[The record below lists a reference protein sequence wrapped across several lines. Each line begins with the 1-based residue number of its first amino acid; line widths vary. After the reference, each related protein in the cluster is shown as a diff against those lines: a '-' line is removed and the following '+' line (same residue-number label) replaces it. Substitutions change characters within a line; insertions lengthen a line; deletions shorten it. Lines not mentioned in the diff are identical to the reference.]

1 MKSVTSSDFQVTPGV
16 YHDQALR
23 EPLSITKYGR
33 KILVLLAADEYE
45 RLKSRDRRVFL
56 TEDMPAEDIEA
67 LMRAHAAPEAAA
79 YDHEVEG

>member
-16 YHDQALR
+16 YHDLAMR

-33 KILVLLAADEYE
+33 EILVLLAADEYE

-56 TEDMPAEDIEA
+56 TEDMPADDIEA
-67 LMRAHAAPEAAA
+67 LIRSQAAPEAADH
-79 YDHEVEG
+79 DHEVEG